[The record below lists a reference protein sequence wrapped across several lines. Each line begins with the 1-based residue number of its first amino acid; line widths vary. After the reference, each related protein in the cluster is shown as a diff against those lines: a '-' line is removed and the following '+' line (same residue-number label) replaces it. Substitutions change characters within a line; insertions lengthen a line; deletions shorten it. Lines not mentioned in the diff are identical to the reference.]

1 MSAISRTLPLALALL
16 VSGCAG
22 ITPGERRITID
33 STPPGATVLADGRE
47 VGTTPLTITPDD
59 VFPPHW
65 KGMSYLVEGTLTL
78 RKPGCRDASMK
89 VTDPVLSK
97 DIHMALECDAVP
109 PAPQPAARPAPAM
122 PHMDSGEDA
131 EMRLMRLERLHDKG
145 LISDAEYR
153 SIRQRI
159 LEGL

>member
-1 MSAISRTLPLALALL
+1 MSAIPRILPLALALL
-16 VSGCAG
+16 LSACASV
-22 ITPGERRITID
+22 TPGERRITID
-33 STPPGATVLADGRE
+33 STPPGAKVLADGRE

-78 RKPGCRDASMK
+78 RRPGCKEASMK

-97 DIHMALECDAVP
+97 DIHMVLECDAAP
-109 PAPQPAARPAPAM
+109 PAPQPAARPAPAA
-122 PHMDSGEDA
+122 PHGDGGDEA